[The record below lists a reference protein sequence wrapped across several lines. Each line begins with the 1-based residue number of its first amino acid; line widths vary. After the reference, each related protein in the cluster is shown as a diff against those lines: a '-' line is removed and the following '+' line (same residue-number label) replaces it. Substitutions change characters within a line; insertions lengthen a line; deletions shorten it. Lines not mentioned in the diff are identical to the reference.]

1 MAPGGCLGVEAGR
14 AVAPAEDAAGPVF
27 VGQGEQA
34 PVLLHAQQ
42 RSAKEARP
50 SADGTPS
57 RPPSMLSGSRPQRRG
72 KSVLQQHRDRPAC
85 SSNGF
90 GLDDHSGDVV
100 VKLVPGEVPDG
111 VEQGVEDGARRF
123 LLARPNEAE
132 QALHAEEFPIR

>member
-1 MAPGGCLGVEAGR
+1 VAPGGCLGVEAGR

-90 GLDDHSGDVV
+90 GLEDDRRDVV

-111 VEQGVEDGARRF
+111 VEQGVEDGLGR
-123 LLARPNEAE
+123 LPLVRPNDTER
-132 QALHAEEFPIR
+132 ALQPELPPIR